1 MKKKNIRSQIITFF
15 ENHPGE
21 HKTGEIASFID
32 ASASNVSK
40 ALNALA
46 AEGKIQKVKNGTYCR
61 TDAPRISLS
70 SLNADGKQLSKALRA
85 EDANKHTADKLM
97 NLYDKHVEKYTEW
110 FDANVNANID
120 FEQQLL
126 FIENFKWLT
135 MIGDKLM
142 KRWALEHIGYDT
154 NTRLA
159 QEDAKAKTAEKE
171 KAALKDA
178 PIEEQVNIVGSFDLD
193 TKQLIDNLPNLEDL
207 TEEEQEEIKV

>member
-1 MKKKNIRSQIITFF
+1 MAHRLDEHILNLLQENGEMHTKEIVATMPEEEHNLKKRLSKL
-15 ENHPGE
+15 
-21 HKTGEIASFID
+21 KT
-32 ASASNVSK
+32 
-40 ALNALA
+40 
-46 AEGKIQKVKNGTYCR
+46 EGKIEMPVRSRYV
-61 TDAPRISLS
+61 LS
-70 SLNADGKQLSKALRA
+70 PNKTQTSLNADRKVLSNALRA

-154 NTRLA
+154 NTRQA
-159 QEDAKAKTAEKE
+159 QEDAKAKTAERE
-171 KAALKDA
+171 KAAIKDA
-178 PIEEQVNIVGSFDLD
+178 PIEEQVNIIGSFDLD
-193 TKQLIDNLPNLEDL
+193 TKQLIDNLPKLEDL
-207 TEEEQEEIKV
+207 TEEEAEDIKV